1 MDEFTRLIISD
12 NKAVLSLVKT
22 CVTTPTLIN
31 TDMKQGA
38 KYAVPLMCE
47 TNQMSSS
54 AEVSESLVISSDAKK
69 NITDNVAPGSRSW
82 HLTGCITGL
91 DGMGNG
97 AEYPSNKYQPLVKFH
112 TDMIWSWYEH
122 GAILIFKDGN
132 ARIFKRVVIKDL
144 QTSQVKDALNG
155 MAFSITLKEINV
167 IEPDLSTLPD
177 DLTLDANMLK
187 KSLPAAGSW
196 LGEPALN
203 GASVSELMDSQALKV
218 NLSGLSL
225 SF

>member
-12 NKAVLSLVKT
+12 NKSVLSLVKT

-31 TDMKQGA
+31 TDMRQGA

-82 HLTGCITGL
+82 HLTGYITGL
-91 DGMGNG
+91 DGLGNG
-97 AEYPSNKYQPLVKFH
+97 SEYPSNKYQPLVKFH

-155 MAFSITLKEINV
+155 TAFSITLKEINV
-167 IEPDLSTLPD
+167 MDANLTNLPD
-177 DLTLDANMLK
+177 DLSLDANKLM
-187 KSLPAAGSW
+187 KSMPPIGSFMGQPAQS
-196 LGEPALN
+196 
-203 GASVSELMDSQALKV
+203 GATVSELIDAESV
-218 NLSGLSL
+218 SL
-225 SF
+225 NF